1 MLDER
6 EEKGLAA
13 KIAAVEEVPTIP
25 AMFVCELCVS
35 VSLSSWNGCV
45 LVASS
50 FLLLWSR

>member
-25 AMFVCELCVS
+25 AMFVWELCFCEFEQLEWVC
-35 VSLSSWNGCV
+35 VGC
-45 LVASS
+45 
-50 FLLLWSR
+50 F